1 MNLPT
6 KHTRPAADTT
16 ERFARVLE
24 ENRRG
29 SGVGICSI
37 CSANRFVLEAGIL
50 QAQHDGNLVLIEST
64 SNQVNQFGG
73 YTGQTPAQFASF
85 VREIATAMNFRA
97 ERIVLGG
104 DHLGPHPWRAEGP
117 SSAMAK
123 ATALARACVLAG
135 YTTRLAG

>member
-1 MNLPT
+1 MSLRRTAAGVLSASVRSALP
-6 KHTRPAADTT
+6 
-16 ERFARVLE
+16 
-24 ENRRG
+24 
-29 SGVGICSI
+29 I
-37 CSANRFVLEAGIL
+37 EAGIL
-50 QAQHDGNLVLIEST
+50 QAQRDDNLVLIEST

-85 VREIATAMNFRA
+85 VREIAACMNFPA
-97 ERIVLGG
+97 ERIVLAG
-104 DHLGPHPWRAEGP
+104 DHLGPHPWRPEGP